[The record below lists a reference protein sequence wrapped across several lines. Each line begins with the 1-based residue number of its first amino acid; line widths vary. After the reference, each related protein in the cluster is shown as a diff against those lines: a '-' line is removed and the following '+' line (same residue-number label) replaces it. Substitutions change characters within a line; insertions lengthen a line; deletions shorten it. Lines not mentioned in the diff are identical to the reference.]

1 MHDIWFFQK
10 CRAHIWSFS
19 YVTWN
24 QASYR
29 FNFFLFSILLYFSG
43 NREPLYSSHLLAKL
57 NPNAKSGLIW
67 STTCTAK
74 DPTKLSVKKWFWHDT
89 LWKWALLKGL
99 WLLYYNIRNNMVCRE
114 NNSTVCNTLFRSR
127 DMHVPSFQPPIM
139 K

>member
-1 MHDIWFFQK
+1 MTSG
-10 CRAHIWSFS
+10 SFKNVGHTFEAFLMLLGTRPLTDS
-19 YVTWN
+19 I
-24 QASYR
+24 
-29 FNFFLFSILLYFSG
+29 FFLFSILLYFSG
-43 NREPLYSSHLLAKL
+43 NKEPLYSSHLLAKL